1 MNKKS
6 SLIILTVVLIAIFTA
21 GMLESFNFGKYKKK
35 ITGKTG
41 LLKKAKRIKKNL
53 EKDVKILWN
62 DAKILIASKNQ
73 LIKLKD
79 RITRELNSIANK
91 LKKTER
97 DIMTTKKH
105 VSEIDDLMR
114 GLK

>member
-1 MNKKS
+1 MKKKS

-21 GMLESFNFGKYKKK
+21 GILESFNFGSIKK

-53 EKDVKILWN
+53 ENDVRILWN

-91 LKKTER
+91 LKQTER
-97 DIMTTKKH
+97 HILTTKKH
-105 VSEIDDLMR
+105 VGEIDDLMR

>member
-1 MNKKS
+1 MKKKS

-21 GMLESFNFGKYKKK
+21 GILESFNFGSIKK

-53 EKDVKILWN
+53 EKDVKIL
-62 DAKILIASKNQ
+62 IASKNQ
-73 LIKLKD
+73 LIKLKN

-91 LKKTER
+91 LKQTER
-97 DIMTTKKH
+97 HILTTKKH
-105 VSEIDDLMR
+105 VGEIDDLMR

>member
-1 MNKKS
+1 MKNKS

-21 GMLESFNFGKYKKK
+21 GILESFNFGSIKK

-53 EKDVKILWN
+53 EKDVKIL
-62 DAKILIASKNQ
+62 IASKNQ
-73 LIKLKD
+73 LIKLKN

-91 LKKTER
+91 LKQTER
-97 DIMTTKKH
+97 HILTTKKH
-105 VSEIDDLMR
+105 VGEIDDLMR